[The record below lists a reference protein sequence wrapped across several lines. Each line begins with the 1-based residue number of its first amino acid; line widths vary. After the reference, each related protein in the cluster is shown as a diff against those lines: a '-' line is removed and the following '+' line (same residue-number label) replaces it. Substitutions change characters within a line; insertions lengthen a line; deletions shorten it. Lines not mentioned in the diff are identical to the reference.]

1 MPPHSH
7 QPDPVSTRAMLSDLF
22 KAPRALAKLKE
33 QGAASEVLINAL
45 LASFQ
50 EQASATTRLS
60 TAKALQQRSGL
71 KPAAFKQQLAALYQ
85 AYLTALEKQLDFIEF
100 KRVEY
105 CLVVD
110 GRRAPL
116 AIRCQL
122 SVAPQLG
129 EGLDLDFV
137 SGDTGG
143 GSYYVDHIA
152 SEYTEGLI
160 TIYVHLKPGYFDPY
174 LWQLRAR
181 ARFEGKLPFAIE
193 REMGEYEVQDYLRK
207 LYGAG
212 PATVYSA
219 STIPRG

>member
-1 MPPHSH
+1 
-7 QPDPVSTRAMLSDLF
+7 MLGDLSE
-22 KAPRALAKLKE
+22 APRALAKLKE
-33 QGAASEVLINAL
+33 QGAASEALIDAL
-45 LASFQ
+45 LAAFH
-50 EQASATTRLS
+50 EQASPNARLP

-71 KPAAFKQQLAALYQ
+71 KPAAFKQQLEALYQ
-85 AYLTALEKQLDFIEF
+85 AYLNALEQQLDFIEF

-105 CLVVD
+105 CLVID

-122 SVAPQLG
+122 PVAPQLG

-137 SGDTGG
+137 NGATGG
-143 GSYYVDHIA
+143 GAYYVDHIA

-160 TIYVHLKPGYFDPY
+160 TVYVHLKPGYFDPY

-181 ARFEGKLPFAIE
+181 ARFEGKLPYNIE

-207 LYGAG
+207 LYGAS
-212 PATVYSA
+212 PAVPVPNREA
-219 STIPRG
+219 PRRHWS